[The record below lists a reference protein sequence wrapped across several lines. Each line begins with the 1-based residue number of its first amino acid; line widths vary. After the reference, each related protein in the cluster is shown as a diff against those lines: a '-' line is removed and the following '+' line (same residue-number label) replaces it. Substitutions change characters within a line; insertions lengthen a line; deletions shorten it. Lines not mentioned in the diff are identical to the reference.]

1 MPVALKSDTVSYMD
15 QLQTRFLPGLAALL
29 RYDRSWLP
37 GDLLAGTSVA
47 AVAVPIAIA
56 YSQLAGVP
64 PVHGLYASILPLLAY
79 AFLGTSRQLILAPDA
94 ATCAVVATIVAP
106 VAAGNPD
113 QIIPLTMVVT
123 MITGVFCIVAG
134 IARLGFLTNFL
145 ARPILTGYLNG
156 IALSIIS
163 GQLGRLF
170 GFSLEPAG
178 FFRTLWQFVTK
189 LSQTHRLTLAIG
201 LGTFVLLRV
210 MKHFV
215 PRVPSPLVAVA
226 LGIAASSFLRLGEQG
241 VAILGSIPAG
251 LPHFFIP
258 TIGTDHLSHLVLGA
272 AGLALISF
280 NSGMVT
286 ARSFAVKNHYEI
298 DSNKE
303 FIALGVAD
311 LGAGFMQG
319 FAVSGADSRTAVN
332 DSAGGKSQVTS
343 LVAAG
348 LLVLVLLFLTG
359 PLSLLPITVLAAVLI
374 NAALGLFD
382 LKSLLNLRRIS
393 KSEFRLSLLATLG
406 VITVGVLPGVVI
418 AVAMAILQ
426 LLIRASSPRG
436 AVLGRMPG
444 MEGFQDIEA
453 HPHAETIP
461 GLMIYRFE
469 SALLF
474 FNSDCFKSRIR
485 THVKAAPATPKHFL
499 LDAESMPFMDS
510 TGAASL
516 EEVISELS
524 AQEIGF
530 AVARPNDRLRLLFE
544 RTGLK
549 QKIGDANLFPTIE
562 TAVEVLPQNDGVK
575 SSVAESEKARQ

>member
-1 MPVALKSDTVSYMD
+1 MD
-15 QLQTRFLPGLAALL
+15 QLQAGRIERFLPGLGALS

-37 GDLLAGTSVA
+37 SDLLAGTSVA

-56 YSQLAGVP
+56 YSQLAGLP
-64 PVHGLYASILPLLAY
+64 PAHGLYASILPLVAY
-79 AFLGTSRQLILAPDA
+79 AIFGTSRQLILAPDA

-106 VAAGNPD
+106 LAVGNPD
-113 QIIPLTMVVT
+113 QIIPLTMVLT

-134 IARLGFLTNFL
+134 VARLGFLTNFL

-170 GFSLEPAG
+170 GFSLSPAG
-178 FFRTLWQFVTK
+178 FFRLLVQFFSK
-189 LSQTHRLTLAIG
+189 LSQTHAMTLAIG
-201 LGTFVLLRV
+201 LGTLVLLRLLKRV
-210 MKHFV
+210 V
-215 PRVPSPLVAVA
+215 PKIPSPLVAVA
-226 LGIAASSFLRLGEQG
+226 LGIAASSFFKLGEHG
-241 VAILGSIPAG
+241 VAVLGSIPAG
-251 LPHFFIP
+251 LPALIIP
-258 TIGTDHLSHLVLGA
+258 KIGVNDLGPLALGA

-286 ARSFAVKNHYEI
+286 ARSFAVKNKYDI

-311 LGAGFMQG
+311 LGAGLMQG

-332 DSAGGKSQVTS
+332 DSVGGKSQVTG

-359 PLSLLPITVLAAVLI
+359 PLALLPITVLAAVLI

-382 LKSLLNLRRIS
+382 LKSLVKLRRFS
-393 KSEFRLSLLATLG
+393 RVEFRVSILATLG
-406 VITVGVLPGVVI
+406 VITLGVLPGVVI
-418 AVAMAILQ
+418 AVGMAIL
-426 LLIRASSPRG
+426 LVLIRASSPHD
-436 AVLGRMPG
+436 AVLGRIPG
-444 MEGFQDIEA
+444 TDGFQDIKDR
-453 HPHAETIP
+453 PQAETIP
-461 GLMIYRFE
+461 GLMIYRFD

-485 THVKAAPATPKHFL
+485 VHIKAAAVPPQHFL
-499 LDAESMPFMDS
+499 LDAESMPLMDS

-516 EEVISELS
+516 EEIVEELS
-524 AQEIGF
+524 RQGIGF
-530 AVARPNDRLRLLFE
+530 AVARANDRVQLVLE
-544 RTGLK
+544 HAGVK
-549 QKIGDANLFPTIE
+549 QKIGDGNLFPTVE
-562 TAVEVLPQNDGVK
+562 AAVAALRPIPP
-575 SSVAESEKARQ
+575 R

>member
-1 MPVALKSDTVSYMD
+1 MD
-15 QLQTRFLPGLAALL
+15 QLQTGKIERFLPGLAALA
-29 RYDRSWLP
+29 RYDRAWLRS
-37 GDLLAGTSVA
+37 DLLAGTSVA

-64 PVHGLYASILPLLAY
+64 PAHGLYASILPLVAY
-79 AFLGTSRQLILAPDA
+79 AILGTSRQLILAPDA

-106 VAAGNPD
+106 LAAENPQ
-113 QIIPLTMVVT
+113 QIIPLTMVLTIV
-123 MITGVFCIVAG
+123 TGVFCIVAG

-170 GFSLEPAG
+170 GFSLSPVG
-178 FFRTLWQFVTK
+178 FFRLLVQFFAK
-189 LSQTHRLTLAIG
+189 LGETHGLTLAIG
-201 LGTFVLLRV
+201 LGTFALLRLL
-210 MKHFV
+210 KHLA
-215 PRVPSPLVAVA
+215 PKIPSPLVAVA
-226 LGIAASSFLRLGEQG
+226 LGIAASFFFQLGEHG
-241 VAILGSIPAG
+241 VAVLGSIPSG
-251 LPHFFIP
+251 LPPLMIP
-258 TIGTDHLSHLVLGA
+258 KIGMGHLEPLVLGA

-311 LGAGFMQG
+311 LGAGLMQG

-332 DSAGGKSQVTS
+332 DSVGGKSQLTS

-359 PLSLLPITVLAAVLI
+359 PLALLPITVLAAVLI

-382 LKSLLNLRRIS
+382 LTSLVKLRRFSLI
-393 KSEFRLSLLATLG
+393 EFRVSILATLG
-406 VITVGVLPGVVI
+406 VITLGVLPGVVI
-418 AVAMAILQ
+418 AVGMAML
-426 LLIRASSPRG
+426 LVLIRASSPRD
-436 AVLGRMPG
+436 AVLGRIPG
-444 MEGFQDIEA
+444 VDGFQDIKD
-453 HPHAETIP
+453 HPQAETIP
-461 GLMIYRFE
+461 GLMIYRFD

-485 THVKAAPATPKHFL
+485 VHIKAAAAPPRTFL

-516 EEVISELS
+516 EEVVGELS
-524 AQEIGF
+524 GQGISF
-530 AVARPNDRLRLLFE
+530 AVARPNDRVRLVLE

-549 QKIGDANLFPTIE
+549 QKIGAGNLFPRIE
-562 TAVEVLPQNDGVK
+562 SAVAALQLPDRSQ
-575 SSVAESEKARQ
+575 

>member
-1 MPVALKSDTVSYMD
+1 MD
-15 QLQTRFLPGLAALL
+15 QQQTGRIEKLFPGLASLS

-37 GDLLAGTSVA
+37 NDLLAGVSVA

-64 PVHGLYASILPLLAY
+64 AANGLYASILPLVAY
-79 AFLGTSRQLILAPDA
+79 AIFGTSRQLILAPDA

-106 VAAGNPD
+106 LAAGNPER
-113 QIIPLTMVVT
+113 IIPLTMVLS

-163 GQLGRLF
+163 GQLGKLF
-170 GFSLEPAG
+170 GFSVASAG
-178 FFRTLWQFVTK
+178 FFRLMWRFVIK
-189 LSQTHRLTLAIG
+189 LGQTHWLTLAIG
-201 LGTFVLLRV
+201 LGTFALLRLL
-210 MKHFV
+210 KHVV
-215 PRVPSPLVAVA
+215 PKIPSPLIAVA
-226 LGIAASSFLRLGEQG
+226 LGIAASYFFHLGAHG

-251 LPHFFIP
+251 LPSLMIP
-258 TIGTDHLSHLVLGA
+258 KIGASDLGPLVLGA

-298 DSNKE
+298 DSNRE

-311 LGAGFMQG
+311 IGAGLMQG

-332 DSAGGKSQVTS
+332 DSVGGKSQVTS

-359 PLSLLPITVLAAVLI
+359 ALSFLPITVLAAVLI

-382 LKSLLNLRRIS
+382 LKSLIKLRHIS
-393 KSEFRLSLLATLG
+393 RTEFNVSLLATLG
-406 VITVGVLPGVVI
+406 VITLGVLPGVVI
-418 AVAMAILQ
+418 AVGMAML
-426 LLIRASSPRG
+426 LVLIRASSPRD

-444 MEGFQDIEA
+444 IAGFHNIKD
-453 HPHAETIP
+453 HPQAETIP

-469 SALLF
+469 AALLF
-474 FNSDCFKSRIR
+474 YNSDCFKSRIR
-485 THVKAAPATPKHFL
+485 AHVKDASVTPHHFL
-499 LDAESMPFMDS
+499 LDAESMPLLDS

-516 EEVISELS
+516 EEIIGELS
-524 AQEIGF
+524 GQGIGF
-530 AVARPNDRLRLLFE
+530 AVARPNERFRLMFE
-544 RTGLK
+544 RTGLNE
-549 QKIGDANLFPTIE
+549 KIGAGNLFPTIE
-562 TAVEVLPQNDGVK
+562 TAVVALQN
-575 SSVAESEKARQ
+575 AER

>member
-1 MPVALKSDTVSYMD
+1 MAQRPTG
-15 QLQTRFLPGLAALL
+15 RFEKLLPGLGALS
-29 RYDRSWLP
+29 RYDRLWLP
-37 GDLLAGTSVA
+37 SDLIAGTSVA

-64 PVHGLYASILPLLAY
+64 PAHGLYASILPLVAY

-106 VAAGNPD
+106 LAAGDPD
-113 QIIPLTMVVT
+113 QIIPLTMVVS
-123 MITGVFCIVAG
+123 MITGIFCIVAG
-134 IARLGFLTNFL
+134 VARLGFLTNFL

-170 GFSLEPAG
+170 GFSVAPLG
-178 FFRTLWQFVTK
+178 FFRLLWQFVAK
-189 LSQTHRLTLAIG
+189 LGETHWLTLTIG
-201 LGTFVLLRV
+201 LGIFALLRV
-210 MKHFV
+210 LKHLV
-215 PRVPSPLVAVA
+215 PKIPAPLVAVVV
-226 LGIAASSFLRLGEQG
+226 GIAASYFFNLREHG
-241 VAILGSIPAG
+241 VAILGSITAG
-251 LPHFFIP
+251 LPTLMIP
-258 TIGTDHLSHLVLGA
+258 KIGASDLGPLAFGA

-311 LGAGFMQG
+311 IGAGLMQG

-332 DSAGGKSQVTS
+332 DWVGGKSQVTS

-348 LLVLVLLFLTG
+348 LLVLVLLLLTG

-382 LKSLLNLRRIS
+382 PQSLIKLRRIS
-393 KSEFRLSLLATLG
+393 RNEFNVSLLATLA
-406 VITVGVLPGVVI
+406 VITLGVLPGVVI
-418 AVAMAILQ
+418 AVGMAILL
-426 LLIRASSPRG
+426 LLIRVSNPRD
-436 AVLGRMPG
+436 AVLGRIPG
-444 MEGFQDIEA
+444 MDGFQDIKD
-453 HPHAETIP
+453 HPQAETVP
-461 GLMIYRFE
+461 GIMIYRFE
-469 SALLF
+469 AALLF
-474 FNSDCFKSRIR
+474 YNSDCFKLRIR
-485 THVKAAPATPKHFL
+485 DHSKTAAMPPQYFL
-499 LDAESMPFMDS
+499 LDAESIPFMDS

-516 EEVISELS
+516 EEAITELS
-524 AQEIGF
+524 NRGIGF
-530 AVARPNDRLRLLFE
+530 AVARPNNPLLLMFE

-549 QKIGDANLFPTIE
+549 EKIGDANLFHTIE
-562 TAVEVLPQNDGVK
+562 NAVAALRQTDSVK
-575 SSVAESEKARQ
+575 VA

>member
-1 MPVALKSDTVSYMD
+1 LVKTK
-15 QLQTRFLPGLAALL
+15 TGKIERFLPGLAALS
-29 RYDRSWLP
+29 RYDRSWLSS
-37 GDLLAGTSVA
+37 DLVAGTSVA

-56 YSQLAGVP
+56 YAQLAGVP
-64 PVHGLYASILPLLAY
+64 PAHGLYASILPLVAY

-106 VAAGNPD
+106 LAAGNPD

-123 MITGVFCIVAG
+123 MITGIFCIIAG
-134 IARLGFLTNFL
+134 FARLGFLTNFL

-170 GFSLEPAG
+170 GFSLSAQG
-178 FFRTLWQFVTK
+178 FFRLLVQFFTK
-189 LSQTHRLTLAIG
+189 LIQTHRLTLLIG
-201 LGTFVLLRV
+201 LGTLVLLRTL
-210 MKHFV
+210 KYLV
-215 PRVPSPLVAVA
+215 PKIPSPLVAVA
-226 LGIAASSFLRLGEQG
+226 LGIAASYFFKLDQHG

-251 LPHFFIP
+251 LPAFVIP
-258 TIGTDHLSHLVLGA
+258 RIGTDAIESLVLGA

-311 LGAGFMQG
+311 IGAGLMQG
-319 FAVSGADSRTAVN
+319 FAISGADSRTAVN
-332 DSAGGKSQVTS
+332 DSVGGKSQVTS

-348 LLVLVLLFLTG
+348 LLVLVLLFLTR
-359 PLSLLPITVLAAVLI
+359 PLGFLPITVLAAVLM

-382 LKSLLNLRRIS
+382 LNSLARLRRIDRQ
-393 KSEFRLSLLATLG
+393 EFRLSLMATLG
-406 VITVGVLPGVVI
+406 VITLGVLPGVAI
-418 AVAMAILQ
+418 AVGLAILQ
-426 LLIRASSPRG
+426 LLIKASSPHD
-436 AVLGRMPG
+436 AVMG
-444 MEGFQDIEA
+444 Q
-453 HPHAETIP
+453 IP
-461 GLMIYRFE
+461 GTGGFHDIKAYPQAATVPGLIIYRFE

-474 FNSDCFKSRIR
+474 FNSDYFKARIR
-485 THVKAAPATPKHFL
+485 GHVKVATEQPRTFL
-499 LDAESMPFMDS
+499 LDAESMPMMDT

-516 EEVISELS
+516 EEIVAELS
-524 AQEIGF
+524 GLGIAF
-530 AVARPNDRLRLLFE
+530 AVARPNVRLRLMLE

-549 QKIGDANLFPTIE
+549 EKIGDGNFFPTIAA
-562 TAVEVLPQNDGVK
+562 AVAALT
-575 SSVAESEKARQ
+575 VA